1 VTTQLPLSL
10 GHRSAHGDTDFL
22 VAPCNQD
29 AVAWLDRW
37 PDWPGQT
44 TVIYGPARCGKTHLA
59 HVWQSRSGARLI
71 APKHLTTDALPDI
84 LEGVNAFVIDDV
96 DEQMDELALLHLHN
110 MLGERAGHLLLTSS
124 VPPARW
130 NIQLKDLQSRMN
142 AAPAVA
148 VGFPDD
154 ALIGSILIKLFAD
167 RQLHIGIDVI
177 GFLVARIERSFA
189 SVHRIVRLLDEAALA
204 GHRRIT
210 VPLARDVVS
219 KLAKEEE

>member
-22 VAPCNQD
+22 VAPCNKD

-71 APKHLTTDALPDI
+71 APKHLTADALPDI
-84 LEGVNAFVIDDV
+84 LEGVNACVIDDV
-96 DEQMDELALLHLHN
+96 DVQMDELALLHLHN
-110 MLGERAGHLLLTSS
+110 ILGERAGYLLLTSS
-124 VPPARW
+124 VPPARL

-142 AAPAVA
+142 AAPSVA

-154 ALIGSILIKLFAD
+154 DLIGGILIKLFAD

-189 SVHRIVRLLDEAALA
+189 SAHRIVSLLDEAALA

-210 VPLARDVVS
+210 VPLARDVIS
-219 KLAKEEE
+219 KLVNEEE

>member
-1 VTTQLPLSL
+1 MTTQLPLSL

-59 HVWQSRSGARLI
+59 HVWQSRSGASLI
-71 APKHLTTDALPDI
+71 APEHLTADALPDI
-84 LEGVNAFVIDDV
+84 LEGVSACVIDDV

-110 MLGERAGHLLLTSS
+110 MLGERAGYLLLTSS

-154 ALIGSILIKLFAD
+154 ALIGGILIKLFAD

-189 SVHRIVRLLDEAALA
+189 SAHQIVGLLDEAALA